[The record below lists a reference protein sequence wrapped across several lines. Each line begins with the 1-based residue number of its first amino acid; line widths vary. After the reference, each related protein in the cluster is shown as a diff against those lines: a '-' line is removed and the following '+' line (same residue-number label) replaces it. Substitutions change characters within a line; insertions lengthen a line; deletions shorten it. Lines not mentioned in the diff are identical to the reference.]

1 MVVGDSHSLQVAHRA
16 VLWWEYLTASLL
28 SQNSIYLNGEAE
40 VVTSDIV
47 GVNGVIHF
55 INKILIPSDLVDRN
69 ISLKI
74 SQASLKER
82 ALTSATVKTGL
93 QSLSQ
98 QLWYCCP

>member
-1 MVVGDSHSLQVAHRA
+1 MVVGDPHSLQVAHRA
-16 VLWWEYLTASLL
+16 MLWWEYLTASLL
-28 SQNSIYLNGEAE
+28 SQNSIYLNGEAK
-40 VVTSDIV
+40 VVTGDIV

-82 ALTSATVKTGL
+82 ALTSATVK
-93 QSLSQ
+93 SFSQ